1 MFVKFISL
9 NNVRESI
16 LEKRFQVLTHTSQK
30 HYFFSAFVSIV
41 SINIFI
47 LSYCFT
53 FRGVG
58 IPAEAKSGEVFS
70 LTQENSYAIV
80 NENGTYDLY
89 LHDQYIETVN
99 SLKGYDLIPIYTTT
113 EDIP

>member
-1 MFVKFISL
+1 MYL
-9 NNVRESI
+9 
-16 LEKRFQVLTHTSQK
+16 LL
-30 HYFFSAFVSIV
+30 VSV
-41 SINIFI
+41 F

-58 IPAEAKSGEVFS
+58 IPTEAKSGEVFS

-99 SLKGYDLIPIYTTT
+99 SLKGYDLIPIYTTK